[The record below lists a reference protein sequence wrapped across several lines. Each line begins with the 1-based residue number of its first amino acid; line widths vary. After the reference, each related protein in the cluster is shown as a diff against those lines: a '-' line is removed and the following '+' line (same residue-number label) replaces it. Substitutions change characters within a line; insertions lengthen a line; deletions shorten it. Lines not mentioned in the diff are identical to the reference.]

1 MKGALL
7 FFVALR
13 LAVAAPQSAPDQQ
26 LCAVKGMVTDALTHQ
41 GLRKAYLRLGEYPAV
56 TDDRGAFTIE
66 NIKPGRYPLTAEHQG
81 YLDGEYGEADGAD
94 VEIRLTPGQ
103 TLTDVNVKLTPQ
115 SVISGRVGAAGWIRR

>member
-13 LAVAAPQSAPDQQ
+13 LSAADPQ
-26 LCAVKGMVTDALTHQ
+26 LCAIKGMVTDALTHQ

-66 NIKPGRYPLTAEHQG
+66 NIKPGTYPLTAEHQG

-94 VEIRLTPGQ
+94 VEITLAPGESSNGYQ
-103 TLTDVNVKLTPQ
+103 RQADAASRDLRP
-115 SVISGRVGAAGWIRR
+115 SGG